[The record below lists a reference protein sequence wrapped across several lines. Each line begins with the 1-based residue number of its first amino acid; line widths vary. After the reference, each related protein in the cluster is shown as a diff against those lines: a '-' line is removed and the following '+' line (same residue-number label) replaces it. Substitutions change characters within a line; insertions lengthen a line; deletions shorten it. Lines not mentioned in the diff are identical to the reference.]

1 MFTDLL
7 AQHFVHTALLAGAV
21 VAVVSG
27 AIGIFV
33 VTRGASFAV
42 HAISELGFTGAAGA
56 LVIGIDPVIGMIG
69 GSLVVGLVLGVLSLR
84 GRERDSAISRSC
96 RLRARCRRP
105 EPVSGLRD
113 RSHQPALREHRRGQ

>member
-27 AIGIFV
+27 SIGVFV

-56 LVIGIDPVIGMIG
+56 LLLRVGPVIGI
-69 GSLVVGLVLGVLSLR
+69 
-84 GRERDSAISRSC
+84 ISRSLLGGFLPCPLPPRGPEHHSPLAALLCC
-96 RLRARCRRP
+96 RP
-105 EPVSGLRD
+105 SHG
-113 RSHQPALREHRRGQ
+113 RSF

>member
-1 MFTDLL
+1 MFTNLL

-42 HAISELGFTGAAGA
+42 HAISELGFTGA
-56 LVIGIDPVIGMIG
+56 
-69 GSLVVGLVLGVLSLR
+69 
-84 GRERDSAISRSC
+84 
-96 RLRARCRRP
+96 
-105 EPVSGLRD
+105 
-113 RSHQPALREHRRGQ
+113 